1 MSNPTT
7 KKRARSTDVNGS
19 TTRQESK
26 EEMMLD
32 LLHEERKEREKIVL
46 WRQPVTTLHYFIRE
60 TVCLTSEFSQRYF
73 FFLFLFEILTAD
85 CYRHLNIKKSKERVK
100 NQSICLCCSLSCM
113 FEGGE

>member
-1 MSNPTT
+1 
-7 KKRARSTDVNGS
+7 
-19 TTRQESK
+19 
-26 EEMMLD
+26 MLD

-73 FFLFLFEILTAD
+73 FFLFEILTAD
-85 CYRHLNIKKSKERVK
+85 CYQHLNIKKSKERVK

-113 FEGGE
+113 SEGGE